1 MILIPSIHRYSMIT
15 HEKFVLPRICVT
27 SYKLEI
33 HVGIGPRAKDR
44 FRWTDRGTYT
54 KGLVNLN
61 GSKLL
66 FFLLLFWKT
75 ERSPKNLV
83 NAEATFRRISESLY
97 IRDCHSFLGFRTCN
111 CSVYSGAH
119 RV

>member
-33 HVGIGPRAKDR
+33 HVGIGLRAKDR

-54 KGLVNLN
+54 KELVNLN
-61 GSKLL
+61 GIKLL

-75 ERSPKNLV
+75 ERSPKTSC
-83 NAEATFRRISESLY
+83 E
-97 IRDCHSFLGFRTCN
+97 C
-111 CSVYSGAH
+111 CSH
-119 RV
+119 L